1 MAETRTTRNRT
12 MWFGWVT
19 FAAVL
24 LVVIGLLNVLEGLVA
39 LLQNQVTFIDGGSL
53 VVVDL
58 TGLGVVMI
66 VFGGL
71 LFASGIGLLARNS
84 IARIV
89 AIVVVALHALAQ
101 IGSLGA
107 YPVWSLLMITL
118 DVIVL
123 FALTVHWADARE
135 PEPQLAGGT
144 HRMDRDTQPRAG
156 GFPVNAPA
164 AGRGVP
170 AHAAPEEAPAPQQA
184 PGHQAPAHAAPEQ
197 PESGYQQQSYQR
209 QPIQPGPMHASMPP
223 GSIHQGTEQQP
234 RGTGQRGPNAGPYA
248 PGQPGSPTHAAP
260 TSGYGTGAV

>member
-1 MAETRTTRNRT
+1 

-24 LVVIGLLNVLEGLVA
+24 LVLIGLLNVLEGLVA

-71 LFASGIGLLARNS
+71 LFASGIGLLARNR

-107 YPVWSLLMITL
+107 YPVWSLLMIVL

-123 FALTVHWADARE
+123 FALTVHWTDAYE
-135 PEPQLAGGT
+135 PEPHLAGGS
-144 HRMDRDTQPRAG
+144 HRLDRDSQSRAA

-170 AHAAPEEAPAPQQA
+170 AHAAPEEAP
-184 PGHQAPAHAAPEQ
+184 GHQAPAHAAPER
-197 PESGYQQQSYQR
+197 PENGHQQESYQR
-209 QPIQPGPMHASMPP
+209 QPIQPGPMHTSMPP

-234 RGTGQRGPNAGPYA
+234 RGAAQRGPNAGPYA

-260 TSGYGTGAV
+260 TSGYGTGAG